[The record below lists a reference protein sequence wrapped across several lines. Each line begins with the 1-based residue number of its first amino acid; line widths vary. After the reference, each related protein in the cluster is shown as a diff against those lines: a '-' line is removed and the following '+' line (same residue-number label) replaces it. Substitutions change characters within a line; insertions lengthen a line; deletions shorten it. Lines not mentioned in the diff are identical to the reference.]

1 MMTSAHPVRAM
12 ARDVVRSRW
21 LVGLGL
27 FLALAGDL
35 LLRFGEGAA
44 ARASL
49 MDIVLVATPLA
60 GLVIGTIQVHNARE
74 ITELLLAQ
82 PVTRTRLFFRLFLST
97 VAPLS
102 LVLSLGVVLPFTWH
116 SRITAAELPHLAALV
131 AGTLLLTAISTA
143 LAFIIALRADDRVRA
158 LGIACLIWLAAAVL
172 WDGLILLLSLMYADR
187 PIEWPVVALLVLN
200 PLDLVRVLL
209 LLGTDG
215 AALFGYT
222 GAVLQHTL
230 GTGLG
235 RAMLV
240 AVLLL
245 WLALPLGA
253 AARTFTSKDF

>member
-1 MMTSAHPVRAM
+1 MMTSTHPVTAVI
-12 ARDVVRSRW
+12 RDTIRSRW
-21 LVGLGL
+21 LIGLGA

-82 PVTRTRLFFRLFLST
+82 PVTRTRLFLRLFLGT

-102 LVLSLGVVLPFTWH
+102 LVLSLGVVLPFIWH
-116 SRITAAELPHLAALV
+116 GRITAAELPHLAALA

-143 LAFIIALRADDRVRA
+143 LAFVIALRADDRVRA
-158 LGIACLIWLAAAVL
+158 LGIACLIWLVAAVL
-172 WDGLILLLSLMYADR
+172 WDGLILLLTLMYADR
-187 PIEWPVVALLVLN
+187 PIEAPVLVLLALN

-222 GAVLQHTL
+222 GAVLHHTL
-230 GTGLG
+230 GTGAG
-235 RAMLV
+235 RAVL
-240 AVLLL
+240 ATVLLL
-245 WLALPLGA
+245 WLVLPLGA